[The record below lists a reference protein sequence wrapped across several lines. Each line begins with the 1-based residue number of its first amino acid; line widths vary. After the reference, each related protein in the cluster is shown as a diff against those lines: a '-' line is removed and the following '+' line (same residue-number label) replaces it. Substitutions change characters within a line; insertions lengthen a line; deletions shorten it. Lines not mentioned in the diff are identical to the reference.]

1 MYDLWS
7 WLDDSGVCDVG
18 LYTSKSFRFRPKQHR
33 NFQQYQNQF
42 PHSHINNICMY
53 DVLYSNTIQKCPL
66 ILYWIY
72 QLQHSVSLHLT
83 ASFMKHWLRVRC
95 TSINSLNVLM
105 NSSSHA
111 SLIYTNRQSSS
122 RKSRHQKNRNRNIQ
136 VNTIVDIMIVHTL
149 GFLFPWGGARG
160 HDRLYKGLWT
170 LRWALRLTSTLLGN
184 MITVYPRPEEESSI
198 NDKS

>member
-1 MYDLWS
+1 
-7 WLDDSGVCDVG
+7 
-18 LYTSKSFRFRPKQHR
+18 
-33 NFQQYQNQF
+33 
-42 PHSHINNICMY
+42 MY

-83 ASFMKHWLRVRC
+83 ASFMKHRLRVRC

-111 SLIYTNRQSSS
+111 SLLYTNRQSSS

-184 MITVYPRPEEESSI
+184 MITVYPRPEEVSSI

>member
-1 MYDLWS
+1 
-7 WLDDSGVCDVG
+7 
-18 LYTSKSFRFRPKQHR
+18 
-33 NFQQYQNQF
+33 
-42 PHSHINNICMY
+42 MY

-66 ILYWIY
+66 IFYWIY

-83 ASFMKHWLRVRC
+83 ASFMKHRFRVRG

-111 SLIYTNRQSSS
+111 SFIYTNRQSSS

-136 VNTIVDIMIVHTL
+136 LNTIVDIMIVHTL

>member
-1 MYDLWS
+1 MTSDPGWMILVFVMS
-7 WLDDSGVCDVG
+7 VSIPPSHFDSDQSSTGI
-18 LYTSKSFRFRPKQHR
+18 SNNIKI
-33 NFQQYQNQF
+33 NF

-66 ILYWIY
+66 ILYRIY

-83 ASFMKHWLRVRC
+83 ASFMKHRFRVRR
-95 TSINSLNVLM
+95 TSIKSLNVLM

-111 SLIYTNRQSSS
+111 FLMYTNRQSSS

-184 MITVYPRPEEESSI
+184 MITVYPRPEEVSSI